1 MAFTIVPTP
10 KLKREDMIVF
20 LTTLSWMLSSG
31 LSVKA
36 GIDVL
41 LEDPNVKMN
50 KKVLD
55 IVSEELDEGKH
66 LSEIFRD
73 HEESFGQGKWRQL
86 NAAERT
92 GKVPECLLR
101 LAEQIKSDSS
111 LLNKIKGAVAYPAF
125 ILVFAMIAGY
135 YMFTTIIPQIGE
147 MMQEFDVELPAMTV
161 MMMNISEALVNN
173 LFLIT
178 VVLVGLIVG
187 IRWLLK
193 KPLQLQW
200 HKVITKMPY
209 VGSVSVNM
217 NYSLVYILLNDMI
230 ANGAH
235 VVEALRVASSAATN
249 RFIQRELENAAGDME
264 REGYT
269 ITEALIRSTTMPSN
283 DKSMLQVG
291 SITGRT
297 MELLTDLASRRKE
310 AAHESVEALMRI
322 MPSIVLIIVAGLVGV
337 MVIAIYMP
345 MITMTGQIG

>member
-1 MAFTIVPTP
+1 
-10 KLKREDMIVF
+10 
-20 LTTLSWMLSSG
+20 
-31 LSVKA
+31 
-36 GIDVL
+36 
-41 LEDPNVKMN
+41 MN

-173 LFLIT
+173 LFLII

-187 IRWLLK
+187 IRWTLK

-230 ANGAH
+230 ENGAH

-297 MELLTDLASRRKE
+297 MELLTDLAARRKE

-345 MITMTGQIG
+345 MITMTGQIGQ